1 MNRYLIAP
9 SILTADFGRLKDQ
22 VQEADTSGPLIWH
35 LDVMD
40 GHFVPPIS
48 FGTEIIK
55 TVAKATDN
63 LIEIHAMVAHPT
75 EHFDAFT
82 EAGASRLIFHYEA
95 AMEAPHLGGP
105 GLGETVLRA
114 RETGSEV
121 GIAINPGTRIDEI
134 EELLPEIQQVTVM
147 LIRPGWGG
155 QQMNP
160 KLLDKVRQLQEIR
173 TRLNLSLNIEVDGGI
188 KPNNAKLCID
198 AGANILVAG
207 SAIFNQDSTPQQ
219 NLAEIK
225 KSSPNLE

>member
-1 MNRYLIAP
+1 MNNCLIAP
-9 SILTADFGRLKDQ
+9 SILTADFGRLADQ
-22 VQEADTSGPLIWH
+22 IEAADESGPLIWH

-40 GHFVPPIS
+40 GHFVPPLS

-55 TVAKATDN
+55 AVSEMTDN
-63 LIEIHAMVAHPT
+63 LVEVHAMVAHPT
-75 EHFDAFT
+75 EHFDDFVK
-82 EAGASRLIFHYEA
+82 AGASRLIFHYEA
-95 AMEAPHLGGP
+95 AMEAPNLGGP

-121 GIAINPGTRIDEI
+121 GIAISPSTSVTEI

-160 KLLDKVRQLQEIR
+160 ALLDKVTELRELS
-173 TRLNLSLNIEVDGGI
+173 TKLNLSLNIEVDGGV
-188 KPNNAKLCID
+188 KPDNAKLCID

-207 SAIFNQDSTPQQ
+207 SAVFNHDSTPQ
-219 NLAEIK
+219 E
-225 KSSPNLE
+225 NLEKIKNFLS